1 MGRIRF
7 GKRTVMT
14 MAAVTVA
21 SLAGYVLGANAQSKP
36 QDHKHID
43 VALQPGAPPR
53 PFSNAVMAGDTLYL
67 AGTVGND
74 PKTGIPPPVFADA
87 ARQAIANQTMALK
100 AAGLTWADVVK
111 VNVYV
116 KDMAKYAEFNAIYM
130 KELPA
135 PYPARTFI
143 AVADLPANGQVEIE
157 GIAVRRK

>member
-1 MGRIRF
+1 MRDQRF
-7 GKRTVMT
+7 GRR
-14 MAAVTVA
+14 AVLTLSAVILA
-21 SLAGYVLGANAQSKP
+21 SLSGFILGANAQSKP

-43 VALQPGAPPR
+43 VALLPGAPPR

-67 AGTVGND
+67 SGTVGND
-74 PKTGIPPPVFADA
+74 PKTGVPPPVFADA
-87 ARQAIANQTMALK
+87 VRQAIANQTMALK
-100 AAGLTWADVVK
+100 EAGLTWADVVK

-116 KDMAKYAEFNAIYM
+116 KDMGKYAEFNGIYM
-130 KELPA
+130 KEIPA

>member
-1 MGRIRF
+1 MRR
-7 GKRTVMT
+7 
-14 MAAVTVA
+14 AALIVLALGVTGV
-21 SLAGYVLGANAQSKP
+21 SGFVLGVHAQST
-36 QDHKHID
+36 DHTRINTLP
-43 VALQPGAPPR
+43 VPAGAPPR
-53 PFSNAVMAGDTLYL
+53 PYSAAVMAGDTLYL

-74 PKTGIPPPVFADA
+74 PKTGIPPAAFPDA
-87 ARQAIANQTMALK
+87 VRQAIANQTAALK

-130 KELPA
+130 KEIGEPF
-135 PYPARTFI
+135 PARTFI